1 MTDDDL
7 RAQLRALHAD
17 DAPPT
22 FDATV
27 TATRRRARRV
37 VPVIVGALAIATAVL
52 LFVRRPTTR
61 PAPPSTIGMTTT
73 TLRTPLDS
81 LLDVPD
87 QTLLSTT
94 PDLTRGAVP

>member
-7 RAQLRALHAD
+7 RAQLRALHAE

-27 TATRRRARRV
+27 SAPRRPARRL
-37 VPVIVGALAIATAVL
+37 VPVLVGALAIATAIAL
-52 LFVRRPTTR
+52 LVRRPSA
-61 PAPPSTIGMTTT
+61 PAPTTTIGMSTTE
-73 TLRTPLDS
+73 LRTPLDS